1 MKTKLTLR
9 LDVALI
15 EQAKAHAKSTGRSIS
30 ALVADFFA
38 GLQKADRPENEDKDS
53 LPPNTA
59 ALVGLLHGA
68 DVGEDDYHAY
78 LEEKHR

>member
-15 EQAKAHAKSTGRSIS
+15 EQAKAHARSTGRSIS

-38 GLQKADRPENEDKDS
+38 GLQKTELPEDEEPPT

-59 ALVGLLHGA
+59 ALVGLLRGA
-68 DVGEDDYHAY
+68 DVGEDDYRNY
-78 LEEKHR
+78 LEEKHT